1 MTRNQHTLSYNIVFI
16 AKVSNHDG
24 NPSWE
29 PTSSD
34 GKFTREGNM
43 VGGGWPL
50 GVLRALGTAQG
61 MQETLKEHLQNKQN
75 PIRATVSVHIDF
87 TRVC

>member
-43 VGGGWPL
+43 VGGGVAS
-50 GVLRALGTAQG
+50 GSSESSGDSTGHAGNTQG
-61 MQETLKEHLQNKQN
+61 
-75 PIRATVSVHIDF
+75 AF
-87 TRVC
+87 TE